1 MGVVQGLTE
10 FLPVSSSAHLILVRD
25 VLGWDAGETELVF
38 DVVCHLGT
46 LIAVIVYFWRDL
58 VQLIVAVPRVALAER
73 DEATQL
79 GRLIV
84 VATLPV
90 VLVGV
95 FFAELIAPF
104 RTPVV
109 ATVTL
114 ALGGA
119 LMLVADR
126 VGAKRRKSSAMSF
139 VEATWLGVAQAAA
152 LLPGV
157 SRSGAVLTL
166 SLFYGLTRK
175 EAARFAFLL
184 GVPAILGAGLRA
196 AWSVGWDEIG
206 DERLVLVVGF
216 LVSGGIGY
224 LAVAG
229 LLRYLNSHSLAVF
242 AYYRLVVAA
251 VLALRLSAM

>member
-1 MGVVQGLTE
+1 
-10 FLPVSSSAHLILVRD
+10 
-25 VLGWDAGETELVF
+25 
-38 DVVCHLGT
+38 
-46 LIAVIVYFWRDL
+46 
-58 VQLIVAVPRVALAER
+58 
-73 DEATQL
+73 
-79 GRLIV
+79 
-84 VATLPV
+84 
-90 VLVGV
+90 
-95 FFAELIAPF
+95 
-104 RTPVV
+104 
-109 ATVTL
+109 
-114 ALGGA
+114 
-119 LMLVADR
+119 MLVAAR
-126 VGAKRRKSSAMSF
+126 VGAQRRKSSAMSF

-166 SLFYGLTRK
+166 SLVYGLTRK
-175 EAARFAFLL
+175 EAARVAFLL

-196 AWSVGWDEIG
+196 AWSVGWDEIS

-229 LLRYLNSHSLAVF
+229 LLRYLTSHSLAVF

>member
-10 FLPVSSSAHLILVRD
+10 FLPVSSSAHLVLVRD

-38 DVVCHLGT
+38 DVACHLGT
-46 LIAVIVYFWRDL
+46 LIAVVVYFWRDL
-58 VQLIVAVPRVALAER
+58 VQLIVAVPRVALVET

-90 VLVGV
+90 ALVGV

-114 ALGGA
+114 AFGGA

-126 VGAKRRKSSAMSF
+126 VGAKRRKSSRMPKRKPIAS
-139 VEATWLGVAQAAA
+139 ALKLRKNSPIRSDAA
-152 LLPGV
+152 LTPRCRKF
-157 SRSGAVLTL
+157 SRQ
-166 SLFYGLTRK
+166 K
-175 EAARFAFLL
+175 
-184 GVPAILGAGLRA
+184 P
-196 AWSVGWDEIG
+196 
-206 DERLVLVVGF
+206 RL
-216 LVSGGIGY
+216 
-224 LAVAG
+224 
-229 LLRYLNSHSLAVF
+229 
-242 AYYRLVVAA
+242 
-251 VLALRLSAM
+251 